1 MEEGKG
7 EVESKNIRIMS
18 KISKKL
24 LVDTY
29 NEAFTILDDG
39 MIDKEIIY
47 DFLDT
52 LSEVELLE
60 LSMRANEKRL
70 VAEFK
75 KFLKK

>member
-1 MEEGKG
+1 
-7 EVESKNIRIMS
+7 MS

-29 NEAFTILDDG
+29 NEAFTKLDDG
-39 MIDKEIIY
+39 KIDKEIIY

-70 VAEFK
+70 VSEFK

>member
-1 MEEGKG
+1 
-7 EVESKNIRIMS
+7 MS

-29 NEAFTILDDG
+29 NEAFSKLDDG
-39 MIDKEIIY
+39 EIDKEIIY

>member
-1 MEEGKG
+1 
-7 EVESKNIRIMS
+7 MS

-29 NEAFTILDDG
+29 EEAFTILDDG

-60 LSMRANEKRL
+60 LSMRANERRL